1 MWGILLILTR
11 YSLSFNEFNGQF
23 YIFPLIMI
31 CFYVIFLFWPFHCFY
46 HEFRMAIILTFL
58 KNLFPVG
65 KSGVRFRDFMF
76 GDILTSLTRPFATLT
91 LSFCLF
97 MCESCKTYNERAHC
111 DRNSLIAFILM
122 LSPFIIRFFQCLNRY
137 YYTKMA
143 WPHIANAVKYIGGI
157 TNVTISWLY
166 GIKKVNTLVFIT
178 IALTATLY
186 MLFWDI
192 YMDWNLA
199 RFPSKNFFL
208 RDNITYPKYMYYW
221 AIVINT
227 FLRFTWTTS
236 LFYMPIDD
244 ESKNFLLSICE
255 VYRRTQW
262 TLFRVENE
270 NANNPEKYR
279 TVLDIPEL
287 PLD

>member
-1 MWGILLILTR
+1 MWGILLVLTR
-11 YSLSFNEFNGQF
+11 YALSFDEFGGKF
-23 YIFPLIMI
+23 FVFPLIVI
-31 CFYVIFLFWPFHCFY
+31 CFYVIFFFWPFHMFY
-46 HEFRMAIILTFL
+46 HEFRKSIILTML

-65 KSGVRFRDFMF
+65 KAGVRFRDFMF

-97 MCESCKTYNERAHC
+97 MCEHCRTLNERRKC
-111 DRNSLIAFILM
+111 NRNGELAYVLM
-122 LSPFIIRFFQCLNRY
+122 LTPFVIRFFQCLNRY

-143 WPHIANAVKYIGGI
+143 WPHIANAVKYIGGMA
-157 TNVTISWLY
+157 NVTISWLY
-166 GIKKVNTLVFIT
+166 T
-178 IALTATLY
+178 IQAVSTTTFVTVALIATSY

-208 RDNITYPKYMYYW
+208 RDKLTYPKWMYYG
-221 AIVINT
+221 AIVINAM
-227 FLRFTWTTS
+227 LRFTWTTN
-236 LFYMPIDD
+236 LFYLPMD
-244 ESKNFLLSICE
+244 EEAKNFLLSILE

-262 TLFRVENE
+262 SLFRVENE
-270 NANNPEKYR
+270 NTNNPEKYR